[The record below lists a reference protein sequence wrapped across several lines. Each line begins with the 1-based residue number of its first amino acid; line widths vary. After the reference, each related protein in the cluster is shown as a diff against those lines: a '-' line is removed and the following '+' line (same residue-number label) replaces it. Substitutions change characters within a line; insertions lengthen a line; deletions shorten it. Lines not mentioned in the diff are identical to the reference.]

1 MLATGKLRLVV
12 VLATILAAGIFF
24 RGCPNRE
31 PALPDFSRYTDV
43 AERKEAFFG
52 YFLPLVQEANAEI
65 LNDRARLLRIREGL
79 VLAEKR
85 AEKKGRGAHVRGR
98 EARWLRRLA
107 NDYGF
112 EEPSIRHGLGLHFV
126 DEVLLRVD
134 VIPPSL
140 ALAQAANE
148 SAWGTSRFAQQ
159 GNNFFGLRSTD
170 GSGLVPKRRARGAAF
185 RVATYASPR
194 ESVRAYIETLN
205 TQLAYRRL
213 WAIRAEDRRQ
223 GRKPSGLRLANG
235 LHSYSERGE
244 AYVRL
249 IQSMIRTNGLAQ
261 YDAESSFVA
270 VKALY

>member
-1 MLATGKLRLVV
+1 MFANRKLRLVV
-12 VLATILAAGIFF
+12 TLAAILAAGVSF
-24 RGCPNRE
+24 RGCPSRE
-31 PALPDFSRYTDV
+31 PALPDFSRYADV

-52 YFLPLVQEANAEI
+52 YFLPLVKEANAEI
-65 LNDRARLLRIREGL
+65 LKDRARLLRIRGRL

-85 AEKKGRGAHVRGR
+85 AAKKGKTAHVHVRGR

-107 NDYGF
+107 EDYEIDMS
-112 EEPSIRHGLGLHFV
+112 EEKAGAARPRRFDQDFV

-134 VIPPSL
+134 GVPPSL

-148 SAWGTSRFAQQ
+148 SAWGTSRFARQ

-185 RVATYASPR
+185 RVAAYATPR

-213 WAIRAEDRRQ
+213 WEIRAEDRRQ

-235 LHSYSERGE
+235 LQSYSERGE
-244 AYVRL
+244 TYVRL

-261 YDAESSFVA
+261 YDSG
-270 VKALY
+270 

>member
-1 MLATGKLRLVV
+1 MLATRKFRLVV
-12 VLATILAAGIFF
+12 VLAAVLAVGVFF
-24 RGCPNRE
+24 RGCPSRE
-31 PALPDFSRYTDV
+31 SILPDFSDYADV

-52 YFLPLVQEANAEI
+52 YFLPLVREVNAEI
-65 LNDRARLLRIREGL
+65 LKDRARLLRIRERL

-85 AEKKGRGAHVRGR
+85 AEKKGKAAHVRGR
-98 EARWLRRLA
+98 DAHWLRRLA
-107 NDYGF
+107 EDYGL
-112 EEPSIRHGLGLHFV
+112 EEPSIQHALDLHFV
-126 DEVLLRVD
+126 DQVLLRVD
-134 VIPPSL
+134 VIPASL

-148 SAWGTSRFAQQ
+148 SAWGTSRFALQ

-170 GSGLVPKRRARGAAF
+170 GSGLVLKRRAHGAAF
-185 RVATYASPR
+185 RVAAYASAR
-194 ESVRAYIETLN
+194 ESVRAYIQTLN

-235 LHSYSERGE
+235 LQSYSERGE

-261 YDAESSFVA
+261 YDR
-270 VKALY
+270 L

>member
-1 MLATGKLRLVV
+1 MLATRKLKL
-12 VLATILAAGIFF
+12 LATLAGVLIVGVLF
-24 RGCPNRE
+24 RGCPSRE
-31 PALPDFSRYTDV
+31 PVLPDFASVGDV

-52 YFLPLVQEANAEI
+52 YFLPLVQEANVEI
-65 LNDRARLLRIREGL
+65 LKDRARLLRMRERL

-85 AEKKGRGAHVRGR
+85 TEKKGKTAHVRGR

-107 NDYGF
+107 EDYGL
-112 EEPSIRHGLGLHFV
+112 EVPEGWVGLDLCFV

-134 VIPPSL
+134 VIPASL

-148 SAWGTSRFAQQ
+148 SAWGTSRFARE

-170 GSGLVPKRRARGAAF
+170 GSGLVPKRRAAGAAF
-185 RVATYASPR
+185 RVAAYASPR
-194 ESVRAYIETLN
+194 ESVQAYIQTLN

-235 LHSYSERGE
+235 LQSYSERGE
-244 AYVRL
+244 TYIRI
-249 IQSMIRTNGLAQ
+249 IQSMIRSNGLAQ
-261 YDAESSFVA
+261 YDSV
-270 VKALY
+270 